1 MRTIFHLCHSTI
13 PAEAVYQVTR
23 LLNALPPKTFPWST
37 PKHTMDTTQIS
48 KLAAFAH
55 KRSQAREGQKFP
67 LLAIL
72 DTLRSFEASDP
83 RDKVYAAL
91 GFAGDIPCEQPIE
104 IDYARPRHQI
114 LRDVAVSCL
123 YQSSHNLRFL
133 GYAGL
138 HGTSHMPASWVP
150 DWL

>member
-1 MRTIFHLCHSTI
+1 
-13 PAEAVYQVTR
+13 
-23 LLNALPPKTFPWST
+23 
-37 PKHTMDTTQIS
+37 MDTTQIS

-55 KRSQAREGQKFP
+55 KRSQARGGQKFP

-72 DTLRSFEASDP
+72 DTLCSFEASDP

-91 GFAGDIPCEQPIE
+91 GFAGDIPCEQPIG